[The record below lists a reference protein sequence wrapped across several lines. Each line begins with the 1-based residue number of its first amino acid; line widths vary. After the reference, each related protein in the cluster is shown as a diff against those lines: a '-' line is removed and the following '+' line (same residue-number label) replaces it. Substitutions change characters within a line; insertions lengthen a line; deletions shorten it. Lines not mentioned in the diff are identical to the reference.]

1 MNRHGNNVGESATG
15 SGKSQMIP
23 HFDLLIIGGGLSGI
37 AAACHLKRLCP
48 KKTYAILE
56 ARDSVGGTWDL
67 FRYPGIRSDSDIY
80 TFGYSFRPWLGEQ
93 SMVDGP
99 SILRY
104 IHETVEEY
112 GLESKIRFRHQV
124 LRAAWNTSESRWIL
138 DVEITE
144 EKTIVQYSCN
154 FLFVASGYYDYAE
167 GYAPIWPGMES
178 FCGRIVHPQHWPQD
192 LIYEKCRIAIIGSG
206 ATAVTLAP
214 AMAEK
219 AAHVTIVQRS
229 PTYIV
234 ARPGKDVIARWLQ
247 KLLPARA
254 AHSVMRAKNVLVD
267 MYFYNLARKRP
278 KLVKQKI
285 VEMVQEQL
293 GKEYDVGKH
302 FTPGYKPW
310 DQRLCLIPD
319 ADLFK
324 AIRSGKVTVVTG
336 EIESFSE
343 TGLKLRSGEHVEA
356 DIIVTAT
363 GLKLKLMG
371 GIEIIIDGALVDLAK
386 TFVYKGMMCS
396 DVPNFAFAFGYTNAS
411 WTLKCELTA
420 KYVCRLLR
428 HMDAFSYNYCVA
440 RRRDSKISEQPA
452 VDLNSG
458 YVKRSIAQFPKQGSK
473 RPWRLYQNYLLDTV
487 ALKFGQIA
495 DAEMEFGK
503 KSSFTARVD
512 HV

>member
-1 MNRHGNNVGESATG
+1 
-15 SGKSQMIP
+15 
-23 HFDLLIIGGGLSGI
+23 
-37 AAACHLKRLCP
+37 
-48 KKTYAILE
+48 
-56 ARDSVGGTWDL
+56 
-67 FRYPGIRSDSDIY
+67 
-80 TFGYSFRPWLGEQ
+80 
-93 SMVDGP
+93 
-99 SILRY
+99 
-104 IHETVEEY
+104 
-112 GLESKIRFRHQV
+112 
-124 LRAAWNTSESRWIL
+124 
-138 DVEITE
+138 
-144 EKTIVQYSCN
+144 
-154 FLFVASGYYDYAE
+154 
-167 GYAPIWPGMES
+167 
-178 FCGRIVHPQHWPQD
+178 
-192 LIYEKCRIAIIGSG
+192 
-206 ATAVTLAP
+206 
-214 AMAEK
+214 
-219 AAHVTIVQRS
+219 
-229 PTYIV
+229 
-234 ARPGKDVIARWLQ
+234 
-247 KLLPARA
+247 
-254 AHSVMRAKNVLVD
+254 
-267 MYFYNLARKRP
+267 
-278 KLVKQKI
+278 
-285 VEMVQEQL
+285 
-293 GKEYDVGKH
+293 
-302 FTPGYKPW
+302 
-310 DQRLCLIPD
+310 
-319 ADLFK
+319 
-324 AIRSGKVTVVTG
+324 
-336 EIESFSE
+336 
-343 TGLKLRSGEHVEA
+343 LKLRSGEHVEA